1 MTAIP
6 SAAAFHRHL
15 DTCAQCRNNPFKL
28 CPVGHA
34 LLTGAANSAPP
45 KMVFDI
51 EFMEMPSAACPP
63 MMEWVE

>member
-34 LLTGAANSAPP
+34 LLTVAAN
-45 KMVFDI
+45 K
-51 EFMEMPSAACPP
+51 
-63 MMEWVE
+63 